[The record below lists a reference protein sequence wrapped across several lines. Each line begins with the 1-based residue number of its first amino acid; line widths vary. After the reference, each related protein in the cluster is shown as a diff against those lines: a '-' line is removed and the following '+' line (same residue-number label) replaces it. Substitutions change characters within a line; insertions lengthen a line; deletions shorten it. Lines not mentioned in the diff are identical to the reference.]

1 MIIKIKTKTDIIWPV
16 VFLYVL
22 QCYFLEPEKFF
33 AVGVGCLIIYTMF
46 AKKVV
51 IPKIPGLL
59 LYLFDIVLVTM
70 IGLSN
75 FVTSL
80 VVKDVF
86 YELYSLVPIILGY
99 YLYSVYGNTKS
110 MWKTVCFMTLISSVV
125 CFIQGANSL
134 VGTDFN
140 TLKTA
145 FGTQI
150 SSLAIVLAIFVGK
163 RYIYGEV
170 TFSKR
175 KDFIMIIIM
184 AMNLCLSVSRTA
196 IVSALIGLAI
206 MIITGSIRE
215 KMSVKLIS
223 RTVILLVTIS
233 VIGIAAW
240 KVMPESV
247 TSALGDRFSKT
258 FSEIDAN
265 TEFED
270 DADAQNSWRGY
281 ENQCAKQQW
290 LNNTFEKAIFGEGSG
305 AAIRIKYVPVQ
316 FEEIVIRENGT
327 VGISILHNTFYS
339 LLIKGGVLMLAL
351 FLYMFVGNVLK
362 GIKSVLNKEQEMF
375 FAGSVLIAV
384 CACTLANVYV
394 VNGMFGNSVML
405 SGAMLMGWINAQI
418 NTKMLQKETKYER
431 R

>member
-22 QCYFLEPEKFF
+22 HCYFLKSEKFF
-33 AVGVGCLIIYTMF
+33 AVGVGCLVIYTMF

-59 LYLFDIVLVTM
+59 LYLFDIVLVTI

-110 MWKTVCFMTLISSVV
+110 MWKTVCFMTLISSVT
-125 CFIQGANSL
+125 CFIQGASSL
-134 VGTDFN
+134 AGADFN

-150 SSLAIVLAIFVGK
+150 LSLAIVLAIFIGK
-163 RYIYGEV
+163 RYIFGEV

-184 AMNLCLSVSRTA
+184 AANLCLSVSRTA
-196 IVSALIGLAI
+196 IVSAIVGLAI
-206 MIITGSIRE
+206 MIIAGSVRAN
-215 KMSVKLIS
+215 MSVNLIS
-223 RTVILLVTIS
+223 RTVILLVAIS
-233 VIGIAAW
+233 VIGITVW

-247 TSALGDRFSKT
+247 TSSLGDRFSKT
-258 FSEIDAN
+258 FSEIDTNA
-265 TEFED
+265 EFED

-281 ENQCAKQQW
+281 ENHCAKQQW
-290 LNNTFEKAIFGEGSG
+290 LNNTFGKALFGEGSG
-305 AAIRIKYVPVQ
+305 AVIRIKYVPVQ
-316 FEEIVIRENGT
+316 FEEIVVHDSGT

-339 LLIKGGVLMLAL
+339 LLVKGGVLMLAL
-351 FLYMFVGNVLK
+351 FLYMFMGNIIK
-362 GIKSVLNKEQEMF
+362 GIKCLLSKEPEMI
-375 FAGSVLIAV
+375 FAGSVLITV
-384 CACTLANVYV
+384 CVCILANVYV
-394 VNGMFGNSVML
+394 VNGMFGNSVIL
-405 SGAMLMGWINAQI
+405 SGTMLMGWINAQI
-418 NTKMLQKETKYER
+418 NTKRAKKEISDER
-431 R
+431 E